1 MNRSII
7 LIICDFLLISLLALA
22 RFDMPE
28 EIAAQETLEAKAAD
42 KAADQDLIEVL
53 ELSLQ
58 TEQESQS
65 DLSTKLVDI
74 RQSLDESEEAARLLA
89 EEKRSLEQQREKL
102 IQSIDETQAQLISAE
117 KTRGNMADDLATAR
131 EESAFSRERVRL
143 LQERLI
149 ARKESLEKARL
160 KIVETAQ
167 HSDALEREKQHLF
180 TELQIRQ
187 TEKQMLEQ
195 NLVAAK
201 AELDTVRVEKQVIQE
216 QTSRLAE
223 GFYQLAETSTIMQE
237 EISREIRLSRPL
249 SLNAI
254 FSAYQDNRVEAWFKA
269 DIGAR
274 RGRVYPFNTIFVTD
288 GSGTYALFHVRE
300 TPFRID
306 GSTGRIENAGGSM
319 NIGAQQYEITEVSF
333 LAIDPRILMVRV
345 PPSAARQA
353 NIKIFSLA
361 SDPLR
366 FPEAVLIGHAEGYY
380 GETTFKLDPSRK
392 HYLQMQSKLMS
403 RLFGEF
409 SPSRGDLVFAKT
421 GEFMG
426 LMVDKQQSVVIDALI
441 PAASLPL
448 GSDFR
453 SDQAATVLASLRNRI
468 AP

>member
-1 MNRSII
+1 MNQSII
-7 LIICDFLLISLLALA
+7 LIICDFLLISLLAIA

-28 EIAAQETLEAKAAD
+28 ETAAQETLEAKAAD

-65 DLSTKLVDI
+65 DLNAKLEDI
-74 RQSLDESEEAARLLA
+74 RKSLDESEEAARILA
-89 EEKRSLEQQREKL
+89 EEKLSLEQQQEKL
-102 IQSIDETQAQLISAE
+102 IQSIDETQAQLVSAE
-117 KTRGNMADDLATAR
+117 KTRGNMAEDLATAR

-143 LQERLI
+143 LQAQLI

-160 KIVETAQ
+160 MIVESAQ
-167 HSDALEREKQHLF
+167 HSEALEREKQHLF

-195 NLVAAK
+195 NLVAVR
-201 AELDTVRVEKQVIQE
+201 AELDTVKVEKQVIQE
-216 QTSRLAE
+216 QTSRLAD

-269 DIGAR
+269 DIGSR
-274 RGRVYPFNTIFVTD
+274 RGRVYPFHTIFVTD

-300 TPFRID
+300 TPFKID
-306 GSTGRIENAGGSM
+306 GSMGRIENASGSM

-333 LAIDPRILMVRV
+333 LALDPRILMVRV

-353 NIKIFSLA
+353 NIKIFPLA

-380 GETTFKLDPSRK
+380 GETTFKLDPRRK
-392 HYLQMQSKLMS
+392 HYLQMQSKLMN

-426 LMVDKQQSVVIDALI
+426 LMVDKQQSVVIDALL

-448 GSDFR
+448 GSSFR
-453 SDQAATVLASLRNRI
+453 SDQAATVLASLRNR

>member
-1 MNRSII
+1 MDRSII
-7 LIICDFLLISLLALA
+7 LIICDFLLISLLAIA

-28 EIAAQETLEAKAAD
+28 EIVNQEILEAKAVEE
-42 KAADQDLIEVL
+42 AADQDLIDVL
-53 ELSLQ
+53 KLSLQ
-58 TEQESQS
+58 IEQDSQS
-65 DLSTKLVDI
+65 DLSAKLEDI
-74 RQSLDESEEAARLLA
+74 RQSLGESEEATRLLA
-89 EEKRSLEQQREKL
+89 EEKQSLERQQEEL
-102 IQSIDETQAQLISAE
+102 IQSIDETQAQLVSADE
-117 KTRGNMADDLATAR
+117 TRSNMAEDLATAR

-143 LQERLI
+143 LQEQLI
-149 ARKESLEKARL
+149 ARQESLEKARI

-167 HSDALEREKQHLF
+167 RSEALEREKQHLF

-187 TEKQMLEQ
+187 TEKRMLEQ
-195 NLVAAK
+195 NLVAAR

-223 GFYQLAETSTIMQE
+223 GFSQLAETSTTMQE
-237 EISREIRLSRPL
+237 EISREIRLSRPI

-269 DIGAR
+269 DVGGR
-274 RGRVYPFNTIFVTD
+274 KDRVYPFHTIFVTD
-288 GSGTYALFHVRE
+288 GSSTYALFHIRE

-306 GSTGRIENAGGSM
+306 GSPSRIVNAGGSI
-319 NIGAQQYEITEVSF
+319 NIGEQQYEITEVSF

-345 PPSAARQA
+345 PPSVPRQA
-353 NIKIFSLA
+353 NIKIFPLA

-380 GETTFKLDPSRK
+380 GETSFKLDPDRK
-392 HYLQMQSKLMS
+392 HYLQMQSKLMN

-426 LMVDKQQSVVIDALI
+426 LMVDKQQSIVIDALI
-441 PAASLPL
+441 PSATLPL

-453 SDQAATVLASLRNRI
+453 SEEAAKVIASLRNRI
-468 AP
+468 AR